1 MYIDIATANSA
12 VLGTNRILLNAGHAD
27 SATHASTAAAFDHDI
42 SVMLSGDV
50 TGTASS
56 NGSSS
61 WALTT
66 TTKYMTNLG
75 RQTSMNIDPSTTSN
89 RSKFFIMQADANTST
104 GKPTADGYVLTACW
118 DTTAGYAG
126 QIAFGHNKDHPW
138 LQIREN
144 TQKVWGNWVDVITT
158 DNFNGKIEWAAW
170 TAGTTEGPKANLKVD
185 GVTKTS
191 AAIPAASA
199 SASGIVT
206 IGTQTFHGAKTFETA
221 GFNYSGIEAGSDNAD
236 RVVWFAYNGQKGR
249 PVYDNDFTYNPSN
262 NQLKA
267 GIGTFNSSLS
277 VINDASNTT
286 YDALA
291 YFRSRGTNDWTVI
304 VDSNGKDYGLKIDSN
319 GNNAFSII
327 NGGRANMNTIIPNLN
342 KMYTL
347 GNSSYYWNGAFIANG
362 GNIHWQ
368 NLTNVYTGDPAWV
381 VGSAERGLHRLLPL
395 DNYGVQG
402 QRLCGIA
409 ASCITIEQT
418 TNGTTWTDITAN
430 YTDAQKRAFFDH
442 STVTMSVAADGK
454 TYDNYSITNPDATIA
469 ANALTNHGIR
479 ITIDVRQEK
488 RYGWID
494 AFMLRFGCAGGS
506 GASTYNKATTMIET
520 YDCYYDKV
528 DGVTQTD
535 AAHSHGAWETIYKEE
550 NVAYNSNDTTRC
562 IYPKRQIYM
571 DGANNRNTRYIAYVQ
586 KIRFTLLVPT
596 WITAYR
602 YYPRLIA
609 AYAFG
614 TNGQAS
620 IDTAATGRVQEFS
633 RFMAQT
639 GRPFLIESWT
649 SHGLG
654 FDSDLLP
661 RQRVNEGEA
670 IKTTDIHYL
679 GTSGRRWYGA
689 YINQIHGLD
698 IIADLRTSSTA
709 NSVAY
714 SYLIAGNS
722 ANVNTTSA
730 HSEGRL
736 RLYSAATAYHELAGL
751 SITTNR
757 IHTLPDLSGWLVST
771 GDTSSKVG
779 DTNKPIYI
787 DTNGQAKAC
796 SYTLSATINTG
807 TTGNLAYYSG
817 TNAISPLANGTAGQV
832 MQTGGSGSHSWQTV
846 SWADWTAGTADAGPK
861 ANLKIGSTTFTSKSI
876 PVATSTAS
884 GVMTATDQT
893 LHGIKTFETGLTVT
907 GSFTGF
913 SQTAWTAGTT
923 AGPVPNYKIGTTAI
937 TGLAVP
943 AAAAGASGIVTTAA
957 QQFDGDK
964 TFKGHIYTQANNT
977 YNIGAEAKRFQTLY
991 LSAALYMG
999 ATTFKAY
1006 NSAVQGTYIC
1016 PGGIGLSN
1024 TAAGQ
1029 GLYLR
1034 GGAEQYARFYI
1045 QTIGVKPTATTT
1057 NGTTTYSGAACGE
1070 VYLELGNGK
1079 VYGNSASGV
1088 DHNARG
1094 RIRFYGTSSGCTDLL
1109 AQNPTTNGRAVY
1121 LPNAD
1126 HADPILMPTY
1136 DLSGSQDLNTKYNA
1150 GIYCIEGGSVTN
1162 YPTGST
1168 AYANLIVIP
1177 YRKPQGNTKS
1187 DYALQ
1192 IYGHSLNRL
1201 WFRGSD
1207 ASSWRAWRE
1216 FAHIAANTKTG
1227 SDKKGVYVA
1236 ADGTITACSYEL
1248 NAGTNAG
1255 TQYQL
1260 AYYSTTVAISSTSK
1274 IATDGTYLSLTDTTD
1289 ATKYDGSDG
1298 VLRVKGGISI
1308 AKSIRLGQKLY
1319 LGANTASAADAD
1331 SGIHIW
1337 DSRDVS
1343 HLPNTFGDQTV
1354 LWYFDNGTD
1363 DTGRGSWSTIM
1374 HLKGWTQTYAAHQMS
1389 FNATDGTGD
1398 GNIYHRTGSSNAW
1411 KAYTTFTNV
1420 PGTNTTKTW
1429 RKLLDDVNINE
1440 TGSPFCLTEIKKSLK
1455 VTQSWLD
1462 TGIAGNNIPENG
1474 SYIIQVYVHSGT
1486 ANTFKGSTEY
1496 YTGAMSWFA
1505 GTCDNA
1511 DSAVDADEI
1520 VLHKAGGNSLGQ
1532 NLYLRTIRVKNGAM
1546 KLQIKA
1552 SQDTT
1557 VAANIYFKFRKII

>member
-27 SATHASTAAAFDHDI
+27 SATHASTAVTFDHDI
-42 SVMLSGDV
+42 SIVLSGDV

-61 WALTT
+61 WAISTTLQKHDTTQTETTTASWRKVILSGGDVYSAWNTAVSSRTAGVYQAKEIAAQPSTGSIKANYFIGALTGNADTATKLKTAVSVTLSGDTTGTASSDGSTSWALAT

-75 RQTSMNIDPSTTSN
+75 RKTSMNIDPSATAN
-89 RSKFFIMQADANTST
+89 QSKFFIMQADSSTST

-118 DTTAGYAG
+118 DTTVGYAG

-138 LQIREN
+138 LQIRQN
-144 TQKVWGNWVDVITT
+144 TQKTWGNWVDVITT

-191 AAIPAASA
+191 AVIPAASA
-199 SASGIVT
+199 TASGVVT
-206 IGTQTFHGAKTFETA
+206 IGDQTFHG
-221 GFNYSGIEAGSDNAD
+221 
-236 RVVWFAYNGQKGR
+236 V
-249 PVYDNDFTYNPSN
+249 
-262 NQLKA
+262 
-267 GIGTFNSSLS
+267 
-277 VINDASNTT
+277 
-286 YDALA
+286 
-291 YFRSRGTNDWTVI
+291 
-304 VDSNGKDYGLKIDSN
+304 
-319 GNNAFSII
+319 
-327 NGGRANMNTIIPNLN
+327 
-342 KMYTL
+342 
-347 GNSSYYWNGAFIANG
+347 
-362 GNIHWQ
+362 
-368 NLTNVYTGDPAWV
+368 
-381 VGSAERGLHRLLPL
+381 
-395 DNYGVQG
+395 
-402 QRLCGIA
+402 
-409 ASCITIEQT
+409 
-418 TNGTTWTDITAN
+418 
-430 YTDAQKRAFFDH
+430 
-442 STVTMSVAADGK
+442 
-454 TYDNYSITNPDATIA
+454 
-469 ANALTNHGIR
+469 
-479 ITIDVRQEK
+479 
-488 RYGWID
+488 
-494 AFMLRFGCAGGS
+494 
-506 GASTYNKATTMIET
+506 
-520 YDCYYDKV
+520 
-528 DGVTQTD
+528 
-535 AAHSHGAWETIYKEE
+535 
-550 NVAYNSNDTTRC
+550 
-562 IYPKRQIYM
+562 
-571 DGANNRNTRYIAYVQ
+571 
-586 KIRFTLLVPT
+586 
-596 WITAYR
+596 
-602 YYPRLIA
+602 
-609 AYAFG
+609 
-614 TNGQAS
+614 
-620 IDTAATGRVQEFS
+620 
-633 RFMAQT
+633 
-639 GRPFLIESWT
+639 
-649 SHGLG
+649 
-654 FDSDLLP
+654 
-661 RQRVNEGEA
+661 
-670 IKTTDIHYL
+670 
-679 GTSGRRWYGA
+679 
-689 YINQIHGLD
+689 
-698 IIADLRTSSTA
+698 
-709 NSVAY
+709 
-714 SYLIAGNS
+714 
-722 ANVNTTSA
+722 
-730 HSEGRL
+730 
-736 RLYSAATAYHELAGL
+736 
-751 SITTNR
+751 
-757 IHTLPDLSGWLVST
+757 
-771 GDTSSKVG
+771 
-779 DTNKPIYI
+779 
-787 DTNGQAKAC
+787 
-796 SYTLSATINTG
+796 
-807 TTGNLAYYSG
+807 
-817 TNAISPLANGTAGQV
+817 
-832 MQTGGSGSHSWQTV
+832 
-846 SWADWTAGTADAGPK
+846 
-861 ANLKIGSTTFTSKSI
+861 
-876 PVATSTAS
+876 
-884 GVMTATDQT
+884 
-893 LHGIKTFETGLTVT
+893 KTFETGLKVT

-923 AGPVPNYKIGTTAI
+923 AGPVPNYKIGTTTI
-937 TGLAVP
+937 TGIAVP

-964 TFKGHIYTQANNT
+964 TFKGHIYTQANAT

-1057 NGTTTYSGAACGE
+1057 NGTTTYSGATCGE

-1094 RIRFYGTSSGCTDLL
+1094 RIRFYGTSSGYTDLL
-1109 AQNPTTNGRAVY
+1109 AQNPTTSGRVVY

-1126 HADPILMPTY
+1126 HTDPILMPTY

-1177 YRKPQGNTKS
+1177 YRKPQGNTKP

-1260 AYYSTTVAISSTSK
+1260 AYYSTTVAISSTTK

-1319 LGANTASAADAD
+1319 LGANTTSAADAD

-1337 DSRDVS
+1337 DTRDVS

-1354 LWYFDNGTD
+1354 QWYFDNGTD

-1474 SYIIQVYVHSGT
+1474 SYIVQVYVHSGT